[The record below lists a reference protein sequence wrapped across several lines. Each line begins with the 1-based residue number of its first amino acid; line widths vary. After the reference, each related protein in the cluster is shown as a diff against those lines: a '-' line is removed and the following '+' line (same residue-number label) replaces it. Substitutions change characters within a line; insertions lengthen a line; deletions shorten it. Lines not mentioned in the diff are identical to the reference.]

1 MKTQRVGDCMT
12 RDVATLRRNDQL
24 LIADQVMQLGRIRHM
39 PVLDEDD
46 ELVGILSQRD
56 LFRGALVRA
65 LGYGTVAQQRLM
77 KTIAVKEIM
86 TTQILTASPDESL
99 AGAARRMLDHK
110 IGCLPV
116 VDNGKLIGILTESDY
131 VSAIARDES
140 PR

>member
-1 MKTQRVGDCMT
+1 MATQRVEEWMT
-12 RDVATLRRNDQL
+12 RDVVTLQRNDQL

-46 ELVGILSQRD
+46 ELVGVLSQRD

-77 KTIAVKEIM
+77 KTIPVKEVM
-86 TTQILTASPDESL
+86 TTQILTARPDESL
-99 AGAARRMLDHK
+99 ASAARRMLEHK

-116 VDNGKLIGILTESDY
+116 VEDGKLIGILTEADF
-131 VSAIARDES
+131 VSAIARDDS
-140 PR
+140 AT